1 MIKEINAWQRFKE
14 DIKCVFDRDP
24 AARTTFEV
32 VTTYPGLHAIQ
43 WHRLSHYLWKHE
55 IKWFARFLSMFSRWL
70 TDGFLSI
77 MAWAL

>member
-1 MIKEINAWQRFKE
+1 MNEKITAWQRFKE

-43 WHRLSHYLWKHE
+43 WHRLSHWLWEHE
-55 IKWFARFLSMFSRWL
+55 IKWFARFLSMFSRW
-70 TDGFLSI
+70 FLELKFI
-77 MAWAL
+77 LQLR

>member
-1 MIKEINAWQRFKE
+1 MIEEITAWQRFKE

-43 WHRLSHYLWKHE
+43 
-55 IKWFARFLSMFSRWL
+55 
-70 TDGFLSI
+70 
-77 MAWAL
+77 